1 MSSAPIV
8 KELDKVGY
16 AQLELNQV
24 AFRRDGRIEAQCPL
38 AEEIEYIENGM
49 VLVVDP
55 FDRVIRMPVEGG
67 SMPPEMESPVNHGPL
82 ALHYSAEHMY
92 DNRAN
97 ALKDFK
103 LEANSFLPRLGYLS
117 TGDKYTTNAVCHA
130 EENDEILFNN
140 IKNGARYFAYPYYN
154 GYHLLVPEEVGAEGA
169 FAMAIRATTM
179 PDGQKAVMFMAL

>member
-1 MSSAPIV
+1 MGSVSNV

-38 AEEIEYIENGM
+38 SEEIECIENGM

-67 SMPPEMESPVNHGPL
+67 PMPTDMEEPVNVGPL
-82 ALHYSAEHMY
+82 ALHYSSEHMY

-117 TGDKYTTNAVCHA
+117 TGDKYTTNAVCHTR
-130 EENDEILFNN
+130 ENDEILFND
-140 IKNGARYFAYPYYN
+140 IKDGAHYYAHPYYT
-154 GYHLLVPEEVGAEGA
+154 GYHYLTTSKEGA

-179 PDGQKAVMFMAL
+179 PDGQKAIMFQAL

>member
-1 MSSAPIV
+1 MPAML
-8 KELDKVGY
+8 KNLDKVGY

-38 AEEIEYIENGM
+38 AEGIEYIENGM
-49 VLVVDP
+49 ILVVNP
-55 FDRVIRMPVEGG
+55 FDRVIEMPVDGDSSHVGDPQNNG
-67 SMPPEMESPVNHGPL
+67 SF
-82 ALHYSAEHMY
+82 ALHYSSEHMY

-117 TGDKYTTNAVCHA
+117 TGDKYTTNAVCHT
-130 EENDEILFNN
+130 ENDDDTLFS
-140 IKNGARYFAYPYYN
+140 KMVNGTHYYAHPYYT
-154 GYHLLVPEEVGAEGA
+154 GYHLLDTNEEGA

-179 PDGQKAVMFMAL
+179 PDGQKAIMFQAL